1 MILLTLPMSPTVN
14 NAYGINTR
22 TGAPYLKTAQKEYRE
37 IVQNIVR
44 ENGWNFQANIPIKV
58 MIVMNFGNK
67 RRNDLDNRLKAL
79 FDACTHA
86 KVWEDDSLIDD
97 LHVAR
102 GLTSGEPSIMMQ
114 VQAMEDALVEY

>member
-1 MILLTLPMSPTVN
+1 MSPTVN